1 LGNSR
6 NFSQNEAFSEL
17 GQIETREAR
26 HMPLANGKTSLS
38 TPENNEI
45 VELLPALRAF
55 ARTFFRDADSA
66 DDLVQETL
74 LKGLANVHQF
84 QLGTSMKSWLFT
96 IMRNTFYTQIKINQ
110 REMPGSADCVS
121 HKPVHD
127 ATQEWSARGRDIAE
141 ALQRL
146 PQEQREI
153 IILIGVLGVS
163 YEEASKICGCAMGTI
178 KSRLNRAR
186 HRLLREL
193 HEESGA
199 SSVQNSDSHPIASMP
214 HRRS

>member
-1 LGNSR
+1 
-6 NFSQNEAFSEL
+6 
-17 GQIETREAR
+17 
-26 HMPLANGKTSLS
+26 MPLADSKTSSS

-55 ARTFFRDADSA
+55 ARTFFRDTDSA

-96 IMRNTFYTQIKINQ
+96 IMRKTFYTRIKINQ
-110 REMPGSADCVS
+110 REMPGASDCVS

-141 ALQRL
+141 AQRPPL
-146 PQEQREI
+146 VEAAGIRI
-153 IILIGVLGVS
+153 AMIAATVS
-163 YEEASKICGCAMGTI
+163 GSCNAQPAKPSYFK
-178 KSRLNRAR
+178 
-186 HRLLREL
+186 
-193 HEESGA
+193 
-199 SSVQNSDSHPIASMP
+199 
-214 HRRS
+214 